1 MQRRHFVKLI
11 GGAVAAWP
19 GAVLGQQPIQV
30 RRIGV
35 LMGIAND
42 AEGRS
47 RIKPFQQAMQQLG
60 WIEGRNLQVEY
71 RWSAADPSLIQTFA
85 KEFIELHP
93 DIIIAH
99 TTPVLETMMER
110 TKTIPIVFVAVSDP
124 VPRFVS
130 NYAKPGGNVSGFAN
144 FEYSVGEKWL
154 QILKEVAPNVKQ
166 AAVFHDPSNP
176 AFPRYLSSMEVVAR
190 QVGVR
195 VTPTP
200 VQNVTEIILAFE
212 SLARETD
219 VGLILLPTPL
229 ATVQYELIV
238 SLAAKYRI
246 PAVYTQRDFVV
257 GGGLAAFGT
266 DRNDQFK
273 RVASYVDQILR
284 GESVGNLPIQQPT
297 KFEVTINL
305 KTAKALGLT
314 IAPTTLIRADEVI
327 E

>member
-1 MQRRHFVKLI
+1 MRRREFITLF
-11 GGAVAAWP
+11 GGAAAVWP
-19 GAVLGQQPIQV
+19 LAARAQESGRI

-35 LMGIAND
+35 LMGISND
-42 AEGRS
+42 AEGQS
-47 RIKPFQQAMQQLG
+47 RIQPFLQEMRRLG
-60 WIEGRNLQVEY
+60 WEEGRNLQVEY
-71 RWSAADPSLIQTFA
+71 RWTAGDPSLIKTFA
-85 KEFIELHP
+85 KELIELHP

-99 TTPVLETMMER
+99 TTPVLATMMER

-124 VPRFVS
+124 VPRFFS
-130 NYAKPGGNVSGFAN
+130 NYAKPGGNVTGFMN
-144 FEYSVGEKWL
+144 FEYTVGEKWL
-154 QILKEVAPNVKQ
+154 QILKEVAPNVTQ
-166 AAVFHDPSNP
+166 AAVFLDPDNP
-176 AFPRYLSSMEVVAR
+176 AFPRYLSSMEAVAR

-200 VQNVTEIILAFE
+200 VQNAAEISQAFE
-212 SLARETD
+212 ALAREAD
-219 VGLILLPTPL
+219 VGLILLSTPL
-229 ATVQYELIV
+229 ATVQHELIV

-273 RVASYVDQILR
+273 RAASYADQILR
-284 GESVGNLPIQQPT
+284 GESAGNLPIQQPI
-297 KFEVTINL
+297 KFEFTINL

>member
-1 MQRRHFVKLI
+1 MRRREFITLL
-11 GGAVAAWP
+11 GGAATVWPPAAR
-19 GAVLGQQPIQV
+19 AQELGRI

-35 LMGIAND
+35 LMGISDD
-42 AEGRS
+42 AEGQS
-47 RIKPFQQAMQQLG
+47 RIQPFQQAMQRLG
-60 WIEGRNLQVEY
+60 WEEGRNLQFEY
-71 RWSAADPSLIQTFA
+71 RWTAGEPGLIKTFA
-85 KEFIELHP
+85 KELIELRP

-99 TTPVLETMMER
+99 TTPVLAEMMEI

-130 NYAKPGGNVSGFAN
+130 NYAKPGGNVTGFTN
-144 FEYSVGEKWL
+144 FEYTVGEKWL

-166 AAVFHDPSNP
+166 AAVFLDPNNP

-190 QVGVR
+190 QVGVQ

-200 VQNVTEIILAFE
+200 VQNAAEISQAFE
-212 SLARETD
+212 ALGRETD
-219 VGLILLPTPL
+219 VGLILLSTPL
-229 ATVQYELIV
+229 ATVQHALIV

-273 RVASYVDQILR
+273 RAASYADQILR
-284 GESVGNLPIQQPT
+284 GESAGNLPIQQPT
-297 KFEVTINL
+297 KFEFIINL